1 MNEEIIFK
9 WDREW
14 DRESVGKCI
23 WKVNSSPSDLMSYC
37 SWAKKISRYRESI
50 GELFL
55 GFTLYYRE
63 NIGFT

>member
-23 WKVNSSPSDLMSYC
+23 WKVGRQKLNV
-37 SWAKKISRYRESI
+37 
-50 GELFL
+50 
-55 GFTLYYRE
+55 TVH
-63 NIGFT
+63 